1 MKDFKKDFV
10 ILKNIE
16 ENISLLWTIDRAV
29 PFTSVAFFFDVS
41 KVLIIVPIY

>member
-16 ENISLLWTIDRAV
+16 ENIFLWWTIDRAV
-29 PFTSVAFFFDVS
+29 PFTSVVFFDVS